1 MSITFHC
8 EYCGKKIEAHD
19 SAGGKWGK
27 CPACHNKLYVPD
39 LSADGEELKLAPIDE
54 SDEER
59 KKQLMA
65 ETRMLE
71 QEILRE
77 REIPD
82 ESAEPVTTSPSQMTE
97 EQLTEN
103 IIDYLQ
109 LMAGGELD
117 QAQQLAKPII
127 SCGDRALKIL
137 DQIAL
142 SEIPEPQLADIPQQ
156 VLSGLI
162 RTLRTKIT

>member
-8 EYCGKKIEAHD
+8 EYCGKKIEAQD
-19 SAGGKWGK
+19 NAGGKWGK

-39 LSADGEELKLAPIDE
+39 LSSDDEELKLAPIDE

-59 KKQLMA
+59 KKRLMD

-97 EQLTEN
+97 EQLTDY

-127 SCGDRALKIL
+127 SCGGRALKIL

-142 SEIPEPQLADIPQQ
+142 SEIPQPQLADIPQQ

-162 RTLRTKIT
+162 RTLHAKIA

>member
-19 SAGGKWGK
+19 GAGGKWGK

-39 LSADGEELKLAPIDE
+39 LSADDEELKLAPIDE

-59 KKQLMA
+59 KKRLMA

-97 EQLTEN
+97 EQLTDN

-117 QAQQLAKPII
+117 QAQQLVKPII
-127 SCGDRALKIL
+127 SCGGRALKIL
-137 DQIAL
+137 DEIAM

-162 RTLRTKIT
+162 RTLRAKIT

>member
-1 MSITFHC
+1 M
-8 EYCGKKIEAHD
+8 D
-19 SAGGKWGK
+19 
-27 CPACHNKLYVPD
+27 
-39 LSADGEELKLAPIDE
+39 
-54 SDEER
+54 
-59 KKQLMA
+59 

-97 EQLTEN
+97 EQLTDN
-103 IIDYLQ
+103 IINYLQ

-117 QAQQLAKPII
+117 QAQRLTKPII
-127 SCGDRALKIL
+127 SCGGRALKIL
-137 DQIAL
+137 DQIAM

-162 RTLRTKIT
+162 RTLRAKIA